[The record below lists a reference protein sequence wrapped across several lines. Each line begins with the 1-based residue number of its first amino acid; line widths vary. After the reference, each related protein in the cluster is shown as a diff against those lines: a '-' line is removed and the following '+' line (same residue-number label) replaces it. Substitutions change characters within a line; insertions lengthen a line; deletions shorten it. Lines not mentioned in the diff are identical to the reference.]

1 MRQCWLYALIE
12 VSKITNLCAENAS
25 FVGKF
30 MFQEW
35 RISSFCHSHQQ
46 FQHLGLR
53 SVMIVLL
60 LEAQSLELLN
70 QADVLGKP
78 APSNQK
84 GMLSVLYVLFA
95 VVHDRS
101 LLRWEWS

>member
-1 MRQCWLYALIE
+1 
-12 VSKITNLCAENAS
+12 
-25 FVGKF
+25 
-30 MFQEW
+30 
-35 RISSFCHSHQQ
+35 
-46 FQHLGLR
+46 
-53 SVMIVLL
+53 MIVLL